1 MVRIMG
7 VFLDTGFYLGL
18 CHPKDQ
24 HAEESEKILKLLS
37 GGEHGLVYSSNLII
51 SEVTTLAAV
60 RSNNNINVLNHL
72 GNLIWGKQKI
82 ATILY
87 FESYLES
94 ETWELFKKI
103 NTIDLKVS
111 RPISFVDVSSIILCQ
126 HHQIDRIVSF
136 DPHFDRF
143 LEKIKILRITG

>member
-1 MVRIMG
+1 MG

-24 HAEESEKILKLLS
+24 HADKSEKILKLLS
-37 GGEHGLVYSSNLII
+37 EGEYGLLYSSNLIVT
-51 SEVTTLAAV
+51 EVTTLAAV

-72 GNLIWGKQKI
+72 ENLIWGKQKI
-82 ATILY
+82 ATILH

-103 NTIDLKVS
+103 NAIDLKDS
-111 RPISFVDVSSIILCQ
+111 RPMSFVDIASIILCQ
-126 HHQIDRIVSF
+126 HHQINNIVSF

-143 LEKIKILRITG
+143 LGKIKIFRIKE

>member
-1 MVRIMG
+1 MG

-18 CHPKDQ
+18 IHPKDQ
-24 HAEESEKILKLLS
+24 HAQESEKILKLLS
-37 GGEHGLVYSSNLII
+37 RGEHGLLYSSNLII
-51 SEVTTLAAV
+51 SEVATLAAV

-82 ATILY
+82 ATILH

-94 ETWELFKKI
+94 ETWELFTKI
-103 NTIDLKVS
+103 NTIDLKDS
-111 RPISFVDVSSIILCQ
+111 RPMSFIDVSSIVLCQ
-126 HHQIDRIVSF
+126 HHQIDEIVSF

-143 LEKIKILRITG
+143 LEKIKILRITD

>member
-1 MVRIMG
+1 MG

-24 HAEESEKILKLLS
+24 RADKSEKILKLLS
-37 GGEHGLVYSSNLII
+37 EGEYGLLYSSNLIVT
-51 SEVTTLAAV
+51 EVTTLAAV

-72 GNLIWGKQKI
+72 ENLIWGKQKI
-82 ATILY
+82 ATILH

-103 NTIDLKVS
+103 NAIDLKDS
-111 RPISFVDVSSIILCQ
+111 RPMSFVDIASIILCQ
-126 HHQIDRIVSF
+126 HHQINNIVSF

-143 LEKIKILRITG
+143 LGKIKIFRIKE

>member
-1 MVRIMG
+1 MG

-24 HAEESEKILKLLS
+24 HAQESEKILKSLS
-37 GGEHGLVYSSNLII
+37 MGEHGLLYTSNLII

-60 RSNNNINVLNHL
+60 RSNNNVNVLNHL
-72 GNLIWGKQKI
+72 GNLIWGKPKI
-82 ATILY
+82 ATVLH

-103 NTIDLKVS
+103 NTIDLKDS
-111 RPISFVDVSSIILCQ
+111 RPMSFVDVSSIVLCQ
-126 HHQIDRIVSF
+126 QHQIDKIVSF

-143 LEKIKILRITG
+143 LEKIKILRITE

>member
-1 MVRIMG
+1 MG

-18 CHPKDQ
+18 GHPKDQ
-24 HAEESEKILKLLS
+24 HAEESEKILKLLIR
-37 GGEHGLVYSSNLII
+37 GEHGLLYSSNLII

-72 GNLIWGKQKI
+72 GNLIWGKHKI
-82 ATILY
+82 ATILH

-103 NTIDLKVS
+103 NTIDLKDS
-111 RPISFVDVSSIILCQ
+111 RPISFVDLSSIILCQ

>member
-1 MVRIMG
+1 MRILG

-24 HAEESEKILKLLS
+24 HAQESEKILKLLS
-37 GGEHGLVYSSNLII
+37 EGEHGLLYSSNLII

-60 RSNNNINVLNHL
+60 RSNNNVNVLNHL

-82 ATILY
+82 ATVLH

-103 NTIDLKVS
+103 NTIDLKDS
-111 RPISFVDVSSIILCQ
+111 RPMSFVDVSSIVLCQ
-126 HHQIDRIVSF
+126 QHQIDKIVSF

-143 LEKIKILRITG
+143 LEKIKILRITE

>member
-1 MVRIMG
+1 MG
-7 VFLDTGFYLGL
+7 GFLDTGFYLGL

-24 HAEESEKILKLLS
+24 HAQESEKMLKLLS
-37 GGEHGLVYSSNLII
+37 MGEQGLLYSSNLII

-60 RSNNNINVLNHL
+60 RTSNNVKVLNHL

-82 ATILY
+82 ATVLH

-103 NTIDLKVS
+103 NTIDLKDS
-111 RPISFVDVSSIILCQ
+111 RPMSFVDVSSIVLCQ
-126 HHQIDRIVSF
+126 HHQIDKIVSF

-143 LEKIKILRITG
+143 LEKIKILRITD

>member
-18 CHPKDQ
+18 CHPKDL
-24 HAEESEKILKLLS
+24 HAQESEKILKLLS
-37 GGEHGLVYSSNLII
+37 TGEHGLLYSSNLII

-60 RSNNNINVLNHL
+60 RSNNNVNVLNHL

-82 ATILY
+82 ATVLH

-103 NTIDLKVS
+103 NTIDLKDS
-111 RPISFVDVSSIILCQ
+111 RPMSFVDVSSIILCQ
-126 HHQIDRIVSF
+126 HHQIDKIISF

-143 LEKIKILRITG
+143 LEKIKILRISD

>member
-1 MVRIMG
+1 MG

-24 HAEESEKILKLLS
+24 HAQESEKILKSLSMGEYGLL
-37 GGEHGLVYSSNLII
+37 YTSNLII

-60 RSNNNINVLNHL
+60 RSNNNVNVLNHL

-82 ATILY
+82 ATVLH

-103 NTIDLKVS
+103 NTIDLKDS
-111 RPISFVDVSSIILCQ
+111 RPMSFVDVTSIVLCQ
-126 HHQIDRIVSF
+126 QHQIDKIVSF

-143 LEKIKILRITG
+143 LEKIKILRITE

>member
-1 MVRIMG
+1 MG

-24 HAEESEKILKLLS
+24 HARESEKMLKLLS
-37 GGEHGLVYSSNLII
+37 TGEHGLLYSSNLII

-82 ATILY
+82 ATVLH
-87 FESYLES
+87 FESYLEF

-103 NTIDLKVS
+103 NTIDLKDS
-111 RPISFVDVSSIILCQ
+111 RPMSFVDVSSIVLCQ
-126 HHQIDRIVSF
+126 HHQIDKIVSF

-143 LEKIKILRITG
+143 LEKIKILRITE

>member
-1 MVRIMG
+1 MG

-24 HAEESEKILKLLS
+24 HAQESEKILKLLS
-37 GGEHGLVYSSNLII
+37 MGEYGLLYSSNLII

-60 RSNNNINVLNHL
+60 RSNNNVNVLNHL
-72 GNLIWGKQKI
+72 GNLIWGKHKI
-82 ATILY
+82 ATVLH
-87 FESYLES
+87 FESHLES

-103 NTIDLKVS
+103 NTIDLKDS
-111 RPISFVDVSSIILCQ
+111 RPISFVDVSSIVLCQ
-126 HHQIDRIVSF
+126 HHQIDTIVSF

-143 LEKIKILRITG
+143 LEKIKILRITD

>member
-1 MVRIMG
+1 MG
-7 VFLDTGFYLGL
+7 FFLDTGFYLGL

-24 HAEESEKILKLLS
+24 HAQESEKMLKLLS
-37 GGEHGLVYSSNLII
+37 MGEQGLLYSSNLII

-60 RSNNNINVLNHL
+60 RTSNNVKVLNHL

-82 ATILY
+82 ATVLH

-103 NTIDLKVS
+103 NTIDLKDS
-111 RPISFVDVSSIILCQ
+111 RPMSFVDVSSIVLCQ
-126 HHQIDRIVSF
+126 HHQIDKIVSF

-143 LEKIKILRITG
+143 LEKIKILRITD

>member
-1 MVRIMG
+1 MG

-24 HAEESEKILKLLS
+24 HAQESEKILKMLS
-37 GGEHGLVYSSNLII
+37 AGEHGLIYSSNLII
-51 SEVTTLAAV
+51 SEATTLAAV
-60 RSNNNINVLNHL
+60 RSNNNINVLKHL

-82 ATILY
+82 ATVLH

-94 ETWELFKKI
+94 ETWDLFKKI
-103 NTIDLKVS
+103 NTIDLKDS
-111 RPISFVDVSSIILCQ
+111 RPMSFVDISSIVLCQ
-126 HHQIDRIVSF
+126 HHQIDKIVSF

-143 LEKIKILRITG
+143 LEKIKIFRIIE

>member
-1 MVRIMG
+1 MG

-37 GGEHGLVYSSNLII
+37 EGEHGLVYSSNLIT

-82 ATILY
+82 ATILH

-103 NTIDLKVS
+103 NTIDLKDS

-126 HHQIDRIVSF
+126 HHQINKIVSF

>member
-1 MVRIMG
+1 MG

-37 GGEHGLVYSSNLII
+37 EGEHGLLYSSNHII

-82 ATILY
+82 ATILH
-87 FESYLES
+87 FESYFES

-103 NTIDLKVS
+103 NTIDLKDS
-111 RPISFVDVSSIILCQ
+111 RPISFADVSSIILCQ
-126 HHQIDRIVSF
+126 HHQIDKIVSF

-143 LEKIKILRITG
+143 LDKIKILRITG